1 MTKRKRKLRL
11 IQISL
16 LSIGLIFIL
25 FSYSQIN
32 NSSNEEIVSK
42 KKQEKIKNQISNT
55 SENNDVFYNIEYS
68 GLDLAGNRYIIKSK
82 EATTNASN
90 QEIVNMKFVESFFY
104 FKDDTVLKVKSDYG
118 TYNNKT
124 LDMFFNSNVKANYQN
139 SVLFAENAEYS
150 NSENFLSISG
160 KVKIEDF
167 KGTMFADK
175 LLFDIKK
182 SKLNITSFNDD
193 KISANLNLKWK
204 KVLEY

>member
-1 MTKRKRKLRL
+1 MERKKKLRL
-11 IQISL
+11 FQTIL
-16 LSIGLIFIL
+16 LIVGIIIIFIIYTDKGL
-25 FSYSQIN
+25 FLDKKIN
-32 NSSNEEIVSK
+32 QKTTTLIENETTGK
-42 KKQEKIKNQISNT
+42 K
-55 SENNDVFYNIEYS
+55 ENIFYNIEYS

-182 SKLNITSFNDD
+182 HKLNITSFNDD
-193 KISANLNLKWK
+193 KINANLNLK
-204 KVLEY
+204 

>member
-1 MTKRKRKLRL
+1 MERKKKLRL
-11 IQISL
+11 FQTIL
-16 LSIGLIFIL
+16 LIVGIIIIFIIYTDKGL
-25 FSYSQIN
+25 FLNKKIN
-32 NSSNEEIVSK
+32 QKTTTLIENKTTGK
-42 KKQEKIKNQISNT
+42 K
-55 SENNDVFYNIEYS
+55 ENIFYNIEYS

-90 QEIVNMKFVESFFY
+90 QEIINMKFVESFFY

-182 SKLNITSFNDD
+182 YKLNITSFNDD
-193 KISANLNLKWK
+193 KINANLNLK
-204 KVLEY
+204 

>member
-1 MTKRKRKLRL
+1 MERKKKLRL
-11 IQISL
+11 FQVIL
-16 LSIGLIFIL
+16 LIVGIIIIFITYADKGL
-25 FSYSQIN
+25 FLNKKIN
-32 NSSNEEIVSK
+32 QKTTPLLENETTGQK
-42 KKQEKIKNQISNT
+42 
-55 SENNDVFYNIEYS
+55 ENIFYNIEYS

-104 FKDDTVLKVKSDYG
+104 FKDDTILKVISDRG

-182 SKLNITSFNDD
+182 HKLNITSFNDG
-193 KISANLNLKWK
+193 KINANLNLK
-204 KVLEY
+204 

>member
-1 MTKRKRKLRL
+1 MERKKKLRL
-11 IQISL
+11 FQVIL
-16 LSIGLIFIL
+16 LIVGIIIIFIIYTDKGL
-25 FSYSQIN
+25 FLNKKIN
-32 NSSNEEIVSK
+32 QKTTPLIENETTGQK
-42 KKQEKIKNQISNT
+42 
-55 SENNDVFYNIEYS
+55 ENIFYNVEYS

-182 SKLNITSFNDD
+182 HKLNITSFNDG
-193 KISANLNLKWK
+193 KINANLNLK
-204 KVLEY
+204 

>member
-1 MTKRKRKLRL
+1 MERKKKLRL
-11 IQISL
+11 FQAIL
-16 LSIGLIFIL
+16 LIVGIIIIFITYADKGL
-25 FSYSQIN
+25 FLNKKIN
-32 NSSNEEIVSK
+32 QKATPLI
-42 KKQEKIKNQISNT
+42 
-55 SENNDVFYNIEYS
+55 ENKTTGQKENIFYNIEYS

-160 KVKIEDF
+160 KVRIEDF

-182 SKLNITSFNDD
+182 HKLDITSFNDD
-193 KISANLNLKWK
+193 KINANLNLK
-204 KVLEY
+204 

>member
-1 MTKRKRKLRL
+1 MERKKKLRL
-11 IQISL
+11 FQAIL
-16 LSIGLIFIL
+16 LIVGIIIIFITYADKGFFL
-25 FSYSQIN
+25 NKKIN
-32 NSSNEEIVSK
+32 KKTIPLIENETTGQK
-42 KKQEKIKNQISNT
+42 
-55 SENNDVFYNIEYS
+55 ENIFYNIEYS

-124 LDMFFNSNVKANYQN
+124 LDMFFNSNVKAKYQN

-193 KISANLNLKWK
+193 KINANLNLK
-204 KVLEY
+204 

>member
-1 MTKRKRKLRL
+1 MERKKKLRL
-11 IQISL
+11 FQAIL
-16 LSIGLIFIL
+16 LIAGIIIIFITYADKGL
-25 FSYSQIN
+25 FLNKKIN
-32 NSSNEEIVSK
+32 QKTTPLIENETTGQK
-42 KKQEKIKNQISNT
+42 
-55 SENNDVFYNIEYS
+55 ENIFYNIEYS

-182 SKLNITSFNDD
+182 HKLNITSFNDD
-193 KISANLNLKWK
+193 KINANLNLK
-204 KVLEY
+204 

>member
-1 MTKRKRKLRL
+1 MERKKKLRL
-11 IQISL
+11 FQAIL
-16 LSIGLIFIL
+16 LIVGIIIIFITYADKDFL
-25 FSYSQIN
+25 LNKKIN
-32 NSSNEEIVSK
+32 QKATPSI
-42 KKQEKIKNQISNT
+42 
-55 SENNDVFYNIEYS
+55 ENKTTDQKENIFYNIEYS

-124 LDMFFNSNVKANYQN
+124 LDMFFNSNVKAKYQN

-182 SKLNITSFNDD
+182 QKLNITSFNDD
-193 KISANLNLKWK
+193 KINANLNLK
-204 KVLEY
+204 

>member
-1 MTKRKRKLRL
+1 MERKKKLRL
-11 IQISL
+11 FQVIL
-16 LSIGLIFIL
+16 LIVGIIIIFITYADKGL
-25 FSYSQIN
+25 FLNKKIN
-32 NSSNEEIVSK
+32 QKTTPLI
-42 KKQEKIKNQISNT
+42 
-55 SENNDVFYNIEYS
+55 ENKTTGQKENIFYNIEYS

-160 KVKIEDF
+160 KVKIEDS

-182 SKLNITSFNDD
+182 HKLNITSFNDD
-193 KISANLNLKWK
+193 KINANLNLK
-204 KVLEY
+204 

>member
-1 MTKRKRKLRL
+1 VERKKKLRL
-11 IQISL
+11 FQAIL
-16 LSIGLIFIL
+16 LILGIIIIFITYADKDFL
-25 FSYSQIN
+25 LNKKIN
-32 NSSNEEIVSK
+32 QKATPLI
-42 KKQEKIKNQISNT
+42 
-55 SENNDVFYNIEYS
+55 ENKTTDQKENIFYNIEYS

-124 LDMFFNSNVKANYQN
+124 LDMFFNSNVKAKYQN

-182 SKLNITSFNDD
+182 HKLNITSFNDD
-193 KISANLNLKWK
+193 KINANLNLK
-204 KVLEY
+204 

>member
-1 MTKRKRKLRL
+1 VERKKKLRL
-11 IQISL
+11 FQVIL
-16 LSIGLIFIL
+16 LIVGIIIIFITYADKGL
-25 FSYSQIN
+25 FLNKKIN
-32 NSSNEEIVSK
+32 QKATPLI
-42 KKQEKIKNQISNT
+42 
-55 SENNDVFYNIEYS
+55 ENKTTDQKENIFYNIEYS

-82 EATTNASN
+82 EATTDASN

-104 FKDDTVLKVKSDYG
+104 FKDDTVLDVTSDYG

-139 SVLFAENAEYS
+139 STLFAENAEYS

-175 LLFDIKK
+175 LLFDIKNH
-182 SKLNITSFNDD
+182 KLNITSFNDD
-193 KISANLNLKWK
+193 KINANLNLK
-204 KVLEY
+204 

>member
-1 MTKRKRKLRL
+1 MERKKKLRL
-11 IQISL
+11 FQTIL
-16 LSIGLIFIL
+16 LIVGIIIIFIIYTDKGL
-25 FSYSQIN
+25 FLNKKIN
-32 NSSNEEIVSK
+32 QKTTPLIENETTGQK
-42 KKQEKIKNQISNT
+42 
-55 SENNDVFYNIEYS
+55 ENIFYNIEYS

-182 SKLNITSFNDD
+182 QKLNITSFNDD
-193 KISANLNLKWK
+193 KINANLNLK
-204 KVLEY
+204 

>member
-1 MTKRKRKLRL
+1 MERKKKLRL
-11 IQISL
+11 FQTIL
-16 LSIGLIFIL
+16 LIVGIIIIFIIYTDKGL
-25 FSYSQIN
+25 FLDKKIN
-32 NSSNEEIVSK
+32 QKTTTLIENETTGK
-42 KKQEKIKNQISNT
+42 K
-55 SENNDVFYNIEYS
+55 ENIFYNIEYS

-124 LDMFFNSNVKANYQN
+124 LDMFFDSNVKANYQN

-182 SKLNITSFNDD
+182 HKLNITSFNDD
-193 KISANLNLKWK
+193 KINANLNLK
-204 KVLEY
+204 

>member
-1 MTKRKRKLRL
+1 MERKKKLRL
-11 IQISL
+11 FQAIL
-16 LSIGLIFIL
+16 LIVGIIIIFITYADKGFFL
-25 FSYSQIN
+25 NKKIN
-32 NSSNEEIVSK
+32 KKTIPIIENETTGQK
-42 KKQEKIKNQISNT
+42 
-55 SENNDVFYNIEYS
+55 ENIFYNIEYS

-182 SKLNITSFNDD
+182 HKLNITSFNDG
-193 KISANLNLKWK
+193 KINANLNLK
-204 KVLEY
+204 

>member
-1 MTKRKRKLRL
+1 MERKKKLRL
-11 IQISL
+11 FQAIL
-16 LSIGLIFIL
+16 LIVGIIIIFITYTDKGL
-25 FSYSQIN
+25 FLNKKIN
-32 NSSNEEIVSK
+32 QKATPLI
-42 KKQEKIKNQISNT
+42 
-55 SENNDVFYNIEYS
+55 ENKTTDQKENIFYNIEYS

-82 EATTNASN
+82 EATTNVSN

-104 FKDDTVLKVKSDYG
+104 FKDDTVLKVTSDYG

-182 SKLNITSFNDD
+182 QKLNITSFNDD
-193 KISANLNLKWK
+193 KINANLNLK
-204 KVLEY
+204 

>member
-1 MTKRKRKLRL
+1 VERKKKLRL
-11 IQISL
+11 FQVIL
-16 LSIGLIFIL
+16 LIVGIIIIFITYADKGL
-25 FSYSQIN
+25 FLNKKIN
-32 NSSNEEIVSK
+32 QKTTPLLENETTGQK
-42 KKQEKIKNQISNT
+42 
-55 SENNDVFYNIEYS
+55 ENIFYNIEYS

-160 KVKIEDF
+160 KVKIENF

-182 SKLNITSFNDD
+182 HKLNITSFNDG
-193 KISANLNLKWK
+193 KINANLNLK
-204 KVLEY
+204 

>member
-1 MTKRKRKLRL
+1 MERKKKLRL
-11 IQISL
+11 FQVIL
-16 LSIGLIFIL
+16 LIVGIIIIFITYADKGL
-25 FSYSQIN
+25 FLNKKIN
-32 NSSNEEIVSK
+32 QKTTPLLENETTGQK
-42 KKQEKIKNQISNT
+42 
-55 SENNDVFYNIEYS
+55 ENIFYNIEYS

-104 FKDDTVLKVKSDYG
+104 FKDDTVLKVTSDYG

-182 SKLNITSFNDD
+182 HKLNITSFNDD
-193 KISANLNLKWK
+193 KINANLNLK
-204 KVLEY
+204 

>member
-1 MTKRKRKLRL
+1 MERKKKLRL
-11 IQISL
+11 FQAIL
-16 LSIGLIFIL
+16 LIVGIIIIFITYADKGFFL
-25 FSYSQIN
+25 NKKIN
-32 NSSNEEIVSK
+32 KKTIPLIENETTGQK
-42 KKQEKIKNQISNT
+42 
-55 SENNDVFYNIEYS
+55 ENIFYNIEYS

-82 EATTNASN
+82 EATTNVSN

-182 SKLNITSFNDD
+182 HKLNITSFNDD
-193 KISANLNLKWK
+193 KINANLNLK
-204 KVLEY
+204 

>member
-1 MTKRKRKLRL
+1 MERKKKLRL
-11 IQISL
+11 FQTIL
-16 LSIGLIFIL
+16 LIVGIIIILIIYTDKGFFL
-25 FSYSQIN
+25 DKNIN
-32 NSSNEEIVSK
+32 QKTTPLIENETTGQK
-42 KKQEKIKNQISNT
+42 
-55 SENNDVFYNIEYS
+55 ENIFYNIEYS

-82 EATTNASN
+82 EATTNTSN
-90 QEIVNMKFVESFFY
+90 QELVNMKFVESFFY

-182 SKLNITSFNDD
+182 HKLNITSFNDD
-193 KISANLNLKWK
+193 KINANLNLK
-204 KVLEY
+204 

>member
-1 MTKRKRKLRL
+1 MERKKKLRL
-11 IQISL
+11 FQTIL
-16 LSIGLIFIL
+16 LIVGIIIIFIIYTDKGL
-25 FSYSQIN
+25 FLNKKIN
-32 NSSNEEIVSK
+32 
-42 KKQEKIKNQISNT
+42 QKITPLI
-55 SENNDVFYNIEYS
+55 ENKTTGQKENIFYNIEYS

-82 EATTNASN
+82 EATINASN

-104 FKDDTVLKVKSDYG
+104 FKDDTILKVISDRG

-182 SKLNITSFNDD
+182 QKLNITSFNDD
-193 KISANLNLKWK
+193 KINANLNLK
-204 KVLEY
+204 

>member
-1 MTKRKRKLRL
+1 VERKKKLRL
-11 IQISL
+11 FQVIL
-16 LSIGLIFIL
+16 LIVGIIIIFITYADKGL
-25 FSYSQIN
+25 FLNKKIN
-32 NSSNEEIVSK
+32 QKTTPLLENETTGQK
-42 KKQEKIKNQISNT
+42 
-55 SENNDVFYNIEYS
+55 ENIFYNIEYS

-124 LDMFFNSNVKANYQN
+124 LDMFFDSNVKANYQN

-182 SKLNITSFNDD
+182 HKLNITSFNDD
-193 KISANLNLKWK
+193 KINANLNLK
-204 KVLEY
+204 

>member
-1 MTKRKRKLRL
+1 MERKKKLRL
-11 IQISL
+11 FQAIL
-16 LSIGLIFIL
+16 LIVGIIIIFITYADKGFFL
-25 FSYSQIN
+25 NKKIN
-32 NSSNEEIVSK
+32 KKTIPIIENETTGQK
-42 KKQEKIKNQISNT
+42 
-55 SENNDVFYNIEYS
+55 ENIFYNIEYS

-82 EATTNASN
+82 EATTDASN

-104 FKDDTVLKVKSDYG
+104 FKNDTILKVISDRG

-139 SVLFAENAEYS
+139 SVLFADNAEYS

-182 SKLNITSFNDD
+182 HKLNITSFNDG
-193 KISANLNLKWK
+193 KINANLNLK
-204 KVLEY
+204 

>member
-1 MTKRKRKLRL
+1 MERKKKLRL
-11 IQISL
+11 FQAIL
-16 LSIGLIFIL
+16 LILGIIIIFITYADKGFFL
-25 FSYSQIN
+25 NKKIN
-32 NSSNEEIVSK
+32 QKTTPLIENETTVQK
-42 KKQEKIKNQISNT
+42 
-55 SENNDVFYNIEYS
+55 ENIFYNIEYS

-182 SKLNITSFNDD
+182 HKLNITSFNDG
-193 KISANLNLKWK
+193 KINANLNLK
-204 KVLEY
+204 

>member
-1 MTKRKRKLRL
+1 VERKKKLRL
-11 IQISL
+11 FQAIL
-16 LSIGLIFIL
+16 LIVGIIIIFITYTDKGL
-25 FSYSQIN
+25 FLNKKIN
-32 NSSNEEIVSK
+32 QKATPLI
-42 KKQEKIKNQISNT
+42 
-55 SENNDVFYNIEYS
+55 ENKTTDQKENIFYNIEYS

-82 EATTNASN
+82 EATTNVSN

-182 SKLNITSFNDD
+182 NKLNITSFNDH
-193 KISANLNLKWK
+193 KINANLNLK
-204 KVLEY
+204 

>member
-1 MTKRKRKLRL
+1 MERKKKLRL
-11 IQISL
+11 FQAIL
-16 LSIGLIFIL
+16 LIVGIIIIFITYADKGFFL
-25 FSYSQIN
+25 NKKIN
-32 NSSNEEIVSK
+32 KKTIPIIENETTGQK
-42 KKQEKIKNQISNT
+42 
-55 SENNDVFYNIEYS
+55 ENIFYNIEYS

-182 SKLNITSFNDD
+182 NKLNITSFNDD
-193 KISANLNLKWK
+193 KINANLNLK
-204 KVLEY
+204 

>member
-1 MTKRKRKLRL
+1 MERKKKLRL
-11 IQISL
+11 FQAIL
-16 LSIGLIFIL
+16 LIVGIIIIFITYADKGFFL
-25 FSYSQIN
+25 NKKIN
-32 NSSNEEIVSK
+32 KKTIPIIENETTGQK
-42 KKQEKIKNQISNT
+42 
-55 SENNDVFYNIEYS
+55 ENIFYNIEYS

-104 FKDDTVLKVKSDYG
+104 FKDDTILKVISDRG

-182 SKLNITSFNDD
+182 HKLNITSFNDD
-193 KISANLNLKWK
+193 KINANLNLK
-204 KVLEY
+204 

>member
-1 MTKRKRKLRL
+1 MERKKKLRL
-11 IQISL
+11 FQAIL
-16 LSIGLIFIL
+16 LIVGIIIIFITYADKGFFL
-25 FSYSQIN
+25 NKKIN
-32 NSSNEEIVSK
+32 QKTTPLIENETTVQK
-42 KKQEKIKNQISNT
+42 
-55 SENNDVFYNIEYS
+55 ENIFYNIEYS

-193 KISANLNLKWK
+193 KISANLNLK
-204 KVLEY
+204 

>member
-1 MTKRKRKLRL
+1 MERKKKLRL
-11 IQISL
+11 FQAIL
-16 LSIGLIFIL
+16 LIVGIIIIFITYTDKGL
-25 FSYSQIN
+25 FLNKKIN
-32 NSSNEEIVSK
+32 QKATPLI
-42 KKQEKIKNQISNT
+42 
-55 SENNDVFYNIEYS
+55 ENKTTDQKENIFYNIEYS

-82 EATTNASN
+82 EATTNVSN

-104 FKDDTVLKVKSDYG
+104 FKDDTVLKVTSNYG

-182 SKLNITSFNDD
+182 NKLNITSFNDH
-193 KISANLNLKWK
+193 KINANLNLK
-204 KVLEY
+204 

>member
-1 MTKRKRKLRL
+1 MERKKKLRL
-11 IQISL
+11 FQAIL
-16 LSIGLIFIL
+16 LIVGIIIIFITYTDKGL
-25 FSYSQIN
+25 FLNKKIN
-32 NSSNEEIVSK
+32 QKATPLIENETTDQK
-42 KKQEKIKNQISNT
+42 
-55 SENNDVFYNIEYS
+55 ENIFYNIEYS

-82 EATTNASN
+82 EATTNVSN

-182 SKLNITSFNDD
+182 NKLNITSFNDH
-193 KISANLNLKWK
+193 KINANLNLK
-204 KVLEY
+204 

>member
-1 MTKRKRKLRL
+1 MERKKKLRL
-11 IQISL
+11 FQAIL
-16 LSIGLIFIL
+16 LIVGIIIIFITYADKGL
-25 FSYSQIN
+25 FLNKKIN
-32 NSSNEEIVSK
+32 QKTTPLLENETTGQK
-42 KKQEKIKNQISNT
+42 
-55 SENNDVFYNIEYS
+55 ENIFYNIEYS

-182 SKLNITSFNDD
+182 HKLNITSFNDN
-193 KISANLNLKWK
+193 KINGNLNLK
-204 KVLEY
+204 

>member
-1 MTKRKRKLRL
+1 MERKKKLRL
-11 IQISL
+11 FQVIL
-16 LSIGLIFIL
+16 LIVGIIIIFITYADKGL
-25 FSYSQIN
+25 FLNKKIN
-32 NSSNEEIVSK
+32 QKTTPLIENETTGQK
-42 KKQEKIKNQISNT
+42 
-55 SENNDVFYNIEYS
+55 ENIFYNIEYS

-182 SKLNITSFNDD
+182 HKLNITSFNDG
-193 KISANLNLKWK
+193 KINANLNLK
-204 KVLEY
+204 

>member
-1 MTKRKRKLRL
+1 VERKKKLRL
-11 IQISL
+11 FQTIL
-16 LSIGLIFIL
+16 LIVGIIIILIIYTDKGFFL
-25 FSYSQIN
+25 NKNIN
-32 NSSNEEIVSK
+32 QKTTPLIENETTGQK
-42 KKQEKIKNQISNT
+42 
-55 SENNDVFYNIEYS
+55 ENIFYNIEYS

-182 SKLNITSFNDD
+182 QKLNITSFNDD
-193 KISANLNLKWK
+193 KINANLNLK
-204 KVLEY
+204 

>member
-1 MTKRKRKLRL
+1 MERKKKLRL
-11 IQISL
+11 FQAIL
-16 LSIGLIFIL
+16 LILGIIIIFITYADKDFL
-25 FSYSQIN
+25 LNKKDNQKETQAIENKSTSK
-32 NSSNEEIVSK
+32 EENI
-42 KKQEKIKNQISNT
+42 
-55 SENNDVFYNIEYS
+55 FYNIEYS

-104 FKDDTVLKVKSDYG
+104 FKDDTVLKVTSDYG

-193 KISANLNLKWK
+193 KINANLNLK
-204 KVLEY
+204 

>member
-1 MTKRKRKLRL
+1 VERKKKLRL
-11 IQISL
+11 FQVIL
-16 LSIGLIFIL
+16 LIVGIIIIFITYADKGL
-25 FSYSQIN
+25 FLNKKIN
-32 NSSNEEIVSK
+32 QKTTPLLENETTGQK
-42 KKQEKIKNQISNT
+42 
-55 SENNDVFYNIEYS
+55 ENIFYNIEYS

-182 SKLNITSFNDD
+182 HKLNITSFNDG
-193 KISANLNLKWK
+193 KINANLNLK
-204 KVLEY
+204 

>member
-1 MTKRKRKLRL
+1 MERKKKLRL
-11 IQISL
+11 FQTIL
-16 LSIGLIFIL
+16 LIVGIIIIFIIYTDKGL
-25 FSYSQIN
+25 FLNKKIN
-32 NSSNEEIVSK
+32 QKATPLIENETTDQKANI
-42 KKQEKIKNQISNT
+42 
-55 SENNDVFYNIEYS
+55 FYNIEHS

-104 FKDDTVLKVKSDYG
+104 FKDDTVLKVTSNYG

-182 SKLNITSFNDD
+182 NKLNITSFNDH
-193 KISANLNLKWK
+193 KINANLNLK
-204 KVLEY
+204 

>member
-1 MTKRKRKLRL
+1 MERKKKLRL
-11 IQISL
+11 FQAIL
-16 LSIGLIFIL
+16 LIVGIIIIFITYADKGL
-25 FSYSQIN
+25 FLNKKIN
-32 NSSNEEIVSK
+32 QKTTLLIENETTGQK
-42 KKQEKIKNQISNT
+42 
-55 SENNDVFYNIEYS
+55 ENIFYNIEYS

-124 LDMFFNSNVKANYQN
+124 LDMFFNSNVKAKYQN

-182 SKLNITSFNDD
+182 QTLNIASFNDN
-193 KISANLNLKWK
+193 KINANMKLK
-204 KVLEY
+204 

>member
-1 MTKRKRKLRL
+1 MERKKKLRL
-11 IQISL
+11 FQAIL
-16 LSIGLIFIL
+16 LIVGIIIIFITYADKGFFL
-25 FSYSQIN
+25 NKKI
-32 NSSNEEIVSK
+32 K
-42 KKQEKIKNQISNT
+42 KKTIPLI
-55 SENNDVFYNIEYS
+55 ENETTGQKENIFYNIEYS

-82 EATTNASN
+82 EATTNVSN

-182 SKLNITSFNDD
+182 NKLNITSFNDD
-193 KISANLNLKWK
+193 KINANLNLK
-204 KVLEY
+204 

>member
-1 MTKRKRKLRL
+1 MERKKKLRL
-11 IQISL
+11 FQVIL
-16 LSIGLIFIL
+16 LIVGIIIIFITYADKGL
-25 FSYSQIN
+25 FLNKKIN
-32 NSSNEEIVSK
+32 QKTTPLIENETTGQK
-42 KKQEKIKNQISNT
+42 
-55 SENNDVFYNIEYS
+55 ENIFYNIEYS

-82 EATTNASN
+82 EATTNTSN
-90 QEIVNMKFVESFFY
+90 QELVNMKFVESFFY

-182 SKLNITSFNDD
+182 QKLNITSFNDD
-193 KISANLNLKWK
+193 KINANLNLK
-204 KVLEY
+204 

>member
-1 MTKRKRKLRL
+1 MERKKKLRL
-11 IQISL
+11 FQVIL
-16 LSIGLIFIL
+16 LIVGIIIIFITYADKGL
-25 FSYSQIN
+25 FLNKKIN
-32 NSSNEEIVSK
+32 QKTTPLLENETTGQK
-42 KKQEKIKNQISNT
+42 
-55 SENNDVFYNIEYS
+55 ENIFYNIEYS

-82 EATTNASN
+82 EATTNVSN

-182 SKLNITSFNDD
+182 HKLNITSFNDG
-193 KISANLNLKWK
+193 KINANLNLK
-204 KVLEY
+204 